1 MYSLR
6 QIARRLQEYKS
17 EKRESETKAKTQEE
31 RIREYLTEV
40 PLDRQFILVK
50 VSSNPRNHRQVL
62 YTKPKQKDK
71 RGEFHLD
78 TVLVC
83 LGWIP

>member
-1 MYSLR
+1 MR
-6 QIARRLQEYKS
+6 QIARRFQEYKS
-17 EKRESETKAKTQEE
+17 EKRERETKAKTQEE

-40 PLDRQFILVK
+40 PFWTNAESFLK
-50 VSSNPRNHRQVL
+50 VSSKLDPRNHRQVL

-83 LGWIP
+83 LG